1 MDLHFPP
8 QNWTDFGA
16 FFAFMFLVMLAFY
29 FLGKWA
35 HTTKYSKQIYRLAD
49 FLEAIQNKVAHRA
62 YRGTLSMNES
72 LNHLRGWPFNSR
84 K

>member
-16 FFAFMFLVMLAFY
+16 FFAVMFLVMLAFY
-29 FLGKWA
+29 FAGQSA
-35 HTTKYSKQIYRLAD
+35 HSTKYSKQLYRLAD
-49 FLEAIQNKVAHRA
+49 VLEGVQNKVANKA
-62 YRGTLSMNES
+62 YRRMMS
-72 LNHLRGWPFNSR
+72 LNKQTNKTRGWPF